1 MGRWSDNDFVA
12 YERQDWRE
20 ASSASGATTLAFML
34 ARNGTS
40 MQARN
45 WSTDFPEGARLKNYS
60 GLSTNNY
67 VNVVNGE
74 LKTDQG
80 INPSIDGGE
89 YLAYSWRVLKRHF
102 KI

>member
-12 YERQDWRE
+12 YERQDWESKQRLWSDYSCIYACSE
-20 ASSASGATTLAFML
+20 WDKHASKE
-34 ARNGTS
+34 
-40 MQARN
+40 

-74 LKTDQG
+74 LKTDR
-80 INPSIDGGE
+80 D
-89 YLAYSWRVLKRHF
+89 
-102 KI
+102 